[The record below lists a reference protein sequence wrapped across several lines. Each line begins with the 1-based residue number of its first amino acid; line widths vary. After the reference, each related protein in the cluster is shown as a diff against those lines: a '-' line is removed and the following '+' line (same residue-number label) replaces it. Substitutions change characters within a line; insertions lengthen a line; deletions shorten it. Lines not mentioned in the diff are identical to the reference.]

1 MSVTFCFVNR
11 SSNKRKKMNS
21 RNVFKIALFICLFI
35 YPTTGETC
43 SMYKITKDGK
53 TIVGCN
59 EDAWRTT
66 PHIWFEIGTNKAN
79 YGAAFT
85 GSRFDGKNGYAPQSG
100 MNEYGLVFSRL
111 SSYHPEIKNLNKKQK
126 ITNPTFYLKD
136 ILHTCKTV
144 EDVKKYIE
152 KYDQSYFIEDV
163 FIYIDKTGKYLV
175 IEPYKII
182 EGNDASYVLSNFCPS
197 ITSTEDANK
206 LKRYKNGVLFL
217 NNQLETNLEFCKNAS
232 DTMHVCREKIGDG
245 TLLTSIWD
253 SSNGTINLYFYHN
266 YEKTIQFNLKKELSK
281 GNHILKIDSLFP
293 ENKEFEQLKNYKTIQ
308 NSNLLKLFLAATGFF
323 FFISSIYFFINYIIS
338 RKKNKKY
345 NSIKLIYVLLG
356 LVLFIY
362 MFILS
367 TNINIYYFSAP
378 YKDPRN
384 LLINI
389 SSYIPF
395 LLLALIVPLLVIN
408 YKVITERLWNNFSSF
423 ILSVNNLL
431 YIILIGL
438 FIYWRFYFN
447 F

>member
-1 MSVTFCFVNR
+1 
-11 SSNKRKKMNS
+11 MNS
-21 RNVFKIALFICLFI
+21 RNIFKIVLLIYLLI

-66 PHIWFEIGTNKAN
+66 PHIWFEIGPNKGN

-100 MNEYGLVFSRL
+100 MNEHGLVFSRL
-111 SSYHPEIKNLNKKQK
+111 SSYHPKMKSSTTKLQ

-136 ILHTCKTV
+136 IIHTCKTV

-163 FIYIDKTGKYLV
+163 FIYIDKSGKYIV

-197 ITSTEDANK
+197 ITSKEDANK
-206 LKRYKNGVLFL
+206 LTRYKNGSQFL
-217 NNQLETNLEFCKNAS
+217 ENNFETNLEFCRNAS

-253 SSNGTINLYFYHN
+253 NSNGTVNLYFYHN
-266 YEKTIQFNLKKELSK
+266 YEITIQFNLKEELSK

-293 ENKEFEQLKNYKTIQ
+293 ENKEMIWNHHMYE
-308 NSNLLKLFLAATGFF
+308 A
-323 FFISSIYFFINYIIS
+323 
-338 RKKNKKY
+338 
-345 NSIKLIYVLLG
+345 
-356 LVLFIY
+356 
-362 MFILS
+362 
-367 TNINIYYFSAP
+367 YYF
-378 YKDPRN
+378 
-384 LLINI
+384 LLNGSI
-389 SSYIPF
+389 IPMDK
-395 LLLALIVPLLVIN
+395 IKSN
-408 YKVITERLWNNFSSF
+408 
-423 ILSVNNLL
+423 
-431 YIILIGL
+431 
-438 FIYWRFYFN
+438 
-447 F
+447 